1 MIRFSFGTLSVNVVF
16 TFLLISIFCSS
27 NAAAQNKKT
36 LASKGKNQ
44 SASKTNAPG
53 KTVDKKSSITKSGDK
68 KDSTAKNKKNQ
79 KDITAQKEKKSQT
92 DKKGKKDKID
102 LTAKNTSAK
111 NDKSQKNNSKR
122 QAEENRQAKIR
133 EAEETQR
140 RKVEEARRRA
150 EEEARRQA
158 ALEEKRRREQA
169 RREAEARK
177 RAFENSLHTETAEN
191 IANDDTEGEDLEV
204 RRAAVNALGK
214 HAGMVVVMEPQT
226 GKVLSI
232 VNQDWAIRKSF
243 KPCSTIKLVTGVA
256 GLNEHVINE
265 EGNISTRNFPMNL
278 DDALAFSNNSYF
290 QAVGANLG
298 NSKMISY
305 AQTLGLGQPTGIN
318 AEGETSGK
326 LPFKNKNRRI
336 YSHGDDF
343 EVSPLQLAVMVSA
356 ISNGGKVVVP
366 KIPRTSFERTNFRG
380 AMRRQ
385 IQLPGGNLQGVVPGM
400 IGAAS
405 YGTARRGVDAS
416 MGVAGKTGSCIA
428 DGSWVGLFASVA
440 PIENPQVAIVV
451 ITRGEGERGKYAA
464 AVAGKIYQ
472 AMRPRLLGNG
482 LKNLAKVPVEL
493 KPETK
498 INAKA
503 SARLDEDEGEES
515 EDNEAAAAMDKKEA
529 PRKIIVG
536 QIASKIVTPSTP
548 KIIAK
553 STDKSPNLFPPVVIN
568 VKKSRLRYVTNK

>member
-16 TFLLISIFCSS
+16 AFLLISIFCSTS
-27 NAAAQNKKT
+27 AAAQSKKT
-36 LASKGKNQ
+36 IAPKGKAQ
-44 SASKTNAPG
+44 SASKTNASN
-53 KTVDKKSSITKSGDK
+53 KAVDKNSSRNKSDDK
-68 KDSTAKNKKNQ
+68 KDSAAQNKKNQ
-79 KDITAQKEKKSQT
+79 KDSSAQKDKKSQT
-92 DKKGKKDKID
+92 DKKEKKDKTD
-102 LTAKNTSAK
+102 STAKTASAK
-111 NDKSQKNNSKR
+111 NDKSQKTNSKR
-122 QAEENRQAKIR
+122 QAEEARLAKIR

-140 RKVEEARRRA
+140 RKVEEARRDA

-191 IANDDTEGEDLEV
+191 IANDNTEGEDLEV
-204 RRAAVNALGK
+204 RRAAVGALGK

-232 VNQDWAIRKSF
+232 VNQDWAIRKSY

-256 GLNEHVINE
+256 GLNERVINE
-265 EGNISTRNFPMNL
+265 EGNINSRNFPMNL

-298 NSKMISY
+298 TSKMISY

-326 LPFKNKNRRI
+326 LPYKNKNPRI

-380 AMRRQ
+380 SMRRQ
-385 IQLPGGNLQGVVPGM
+385 IQLPGVNLQGVVPGM

-416 MGVAGKTGSCIA
+416 MGIAGKTGSCIA

-440 PIENPQVAIVV
+440 PIENPQVAVVV
-451 ITRGEGERGKYAA
+451 ITRGEDERGKYAA

-472 AMRPRLLGNG
+472 AMRPRLLGSG

-498 INAKA
+498 INAKS

-515 EDNEAAAAMDKKEA
+515 EDNEAALADKKEA

-536 QIASKIVTPSTP
+536 QTALKNVTVSAP

-553 STDKSPNLFPPVVIN
+553 STDKSSNLFPPVVIS